1 MTGQSASLTWSHN
14 RKIGSSD
21 WAYGTRC
28 QVVRRAKKQKQ
39 NALKS
44 SKATIKQMFSKLKRI
59 NRGKVTKE

>member
-14 RKIGSSD
+14 RKIGSSG

-39 NALKS
+39 NTLKS
-44 SKATIKQMFSKLKRI
+44 SKATIKQIFSNALKER
-59 NRGKVTKE
+59 R